1 MMFCSNRNNVHLSK
15 NSCKVE
21 VFLKLNDVAVSDTL
35 LVDPSL
41 PFEWD
46 SIYKKPRFIKG
57 LSPALARTSLCW
69 ERTVV
74 AGKKTSLERLKY
86 KTSLNTL
93 KTLLSIWK
101 LRSLFWSSCSST
113 RTRLLKRWTR
123 RRRVTLILGNY
134 QVWDNWTWQGFKIS
148 EALMLETGEGSW
160 EDKVCWGGATQR
172 DEQMR

>member
-35 LVDPSL
+35 LLDPSL

-46 SIYKKPRFIKG
+46 SIYKRPRFIKAFHQHLQG
-57 LSPALARTSLCW
+57 PVC
-69 ERTVV
+69 
-74 AGKKTSLERLKY
+74 AGKGQWLQAKKTSLERLKY
-86 KTSLNTL
+86 KTSLNAL
-93 KTLLSIWK
+93 KTLSIWK
-101 LRSLFWSSCSST
+101 LCSLFWSSCSST

-123 RRRVTLILGNY
+123 RRRVTLMLDNY

-148 EALMLETGEGSW
+148 EALTLETGEGSW